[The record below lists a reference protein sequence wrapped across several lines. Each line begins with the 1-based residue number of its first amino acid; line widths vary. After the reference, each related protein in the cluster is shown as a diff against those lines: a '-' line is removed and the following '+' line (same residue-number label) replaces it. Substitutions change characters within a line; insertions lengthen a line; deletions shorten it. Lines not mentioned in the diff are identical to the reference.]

1 MLFRSLVFI
10 VLLTVVMAYG
20 TYRIYK
26 NTMYARYREEMV
38 SIVNYIESF
47 IDHDDMSQCAETY
60 VASEKHAEIQ
70 ELFDNFIDYY
80 NDVHYLYI
88 LKVTGPDDPA
98 KMRSILSANSSYE
111 KEFEPENLVFIGE
124 SGADSYPD
132 ETVQAFR
139 EIQAGSEDVF
149 FDDPSE
155 WGYDYTLARPLID
168 STGKHYAVLCVDVS
182 IDELQHLIERYT
194 RFTIFVIVAMGLLF
208 IILLILWMRRHVV
221 EPIHHLENSVTT
233 FAASS
238 HGKRNP
244 DELVFDPP
252 KMSSIR
258 EIESLNQAVTKMTF
272 DMKDYVKGILDAE
285 KEVEGLQAHV
295 SEINTIAYRDALTLV
310 GNKASYDKM
319 SEFLNAE
326 ISDKKAK
333 FAIVMSDLNHLK
345 LINDRYGH
353 DKGNEY
359 IIGSCRLI
367 CDVFTHS
374 PVYRVGGDEFV
385 VLLRKRDYRNKA
397 SLLEIVRREF
407 QEASERKASEPW
419 QRYSAAF
426 GMAVYDPVKDTDV
439 NSVFKRA
446 DERMY
451 EEKMKMRKPSDSI

>member
-1 MLFRSLVFI
+1 M
-10 VLLTVVMAYG
+10 
-20 TYRIYK
+20 
-26 NTMYARYREEMV
+26 
-38 SIVNYIESF
+38 
-47 IDHDDMSQCAETY
+47 
-60 VASEKHAEIQ
+60 
-70 ELFDNFIDYY
+70 
-80 NDVHYLYI
+80 
-88 LKVTGPDDPA
+88 
-98 KMRSILSANSSYE
+98 
-111 KEFEPENLVFIGE
+111 
-124 SGADSYPD
+124 
-132 ETVQAFR
+132 
-139 EIQAGSEDVF
+139 
-149 FDDPSE
+149 
-155 WGYDYTLARPLID
+155 
-168 STGKHYAVLCVDVS
+168 
-182 IDELQHLIERYT
+182 
-194 RFTIFVIVAMGLLF
+194 
-208 IILLILWMRRHVV
+208 
-221 EPIHHLENSVTT
+221 
-233 FAASS
+233 
-238 HGKRNP
+238 
-244 DELVFDPP
+244 
-252 KMSSIR
+252 
-258 EIESLNQAVTKMTF
+258 
-272 DMKDYVKGILDAE
+272 
-285 KEVEGLQAHV
+285 

-446 DERMY
+446 DRMMY